1 MLANAF
7 LGIML
12 AVGVS
17 YLGFFLSCL
26 YKQFHVKLPSRKIIQ
41 LFPEEDMYHKNA
53 YENDLLE
60 MFDSDKDAA
69 SRWAA
74 IQRGS
79 VRIAN
84 GSYYSTSEYKKYK
97 EKVSKMELP

>member
-1 MLANAF
+1 MLTNAF

-69 SRWAA
+69 

>member
-1 MLANAF
+1 MLTNAF

-69 SRWAA
+69 SQWAA